1 MSDALVLAGRAVRL
15 SRRTPD
21 ALIMAL
27 ALPVIL
33 MLLFVVLFG
42 GAIQTGSAYV
52 QYVVPGVLVLAATFG
67 SGTTAV
73 AVATDLDRGVVD
85 RLRSLDVHGG
95 AVLAGH
101 VAATL
106 LRSLVSSVLVVGV
119 ALALGFRPA
128 AGPGEW
134 VLAAVVLAVFV
145 TAVAWLAAVLGL
157 LAGSA
162 EGAGGFAFFVSF
174 LPYLSSAFVPVATLP
189 SWLQG
194 VASHQPITT
203 VVDALRALL
212 LGRPV
217 GSLAVEAVLEC
228 AVVIAL
234 CVPLAG
240 LLFARR
246 GR

>member
-27 ALPVIL
+27 ALPVML

-42 GAIQTGSAYV
+42 GAVQTGGAYV
-52 QYVVPGVLVLAATFG
+52 QYVVPGVLVLAAAFG

-85 RLRSLDVHGG
+85 RLRALDVHGG

-101 VAATL
+101 VVATL
-106 LRSLVSSVLVVGV
+106 LRSLVSSVLVVAV
-119 ALALGFRPA
+119 AVVLGFRPA

-134 VLAAVVLAVFV
+134 ALAAVVLAVFV

-194 VASHQPITT
+194 VAGHQPVTT

-217 GSLAVEAVLEC
+217 GSLAVEALLEC

-240 LLFARR
+240 VLFARR

>member
-1 MSDALVLAGRAVRL
+1 MSDAVVLAGRAVRL

-42 GAIQTGSAYV
+42 GAVQTGGAYV

-67 SGTTAV
+67 AGTTAV
-73 AVATDLDRGVVD
+73 AVAIDLERGVVD

-101 VAATL
+101 VASTL

-128 AGPGEW
+128 AGVSDW
-134 VLAAVVLAVFV
+134 VLAAAVLAAFV
-145 TAVAWLAAVLGL
+145 TAIAWLAAVLGL

-162 EGAGGFAFFVSF
+162 EGAGGLAFFVSF

-189 SWLQG
+189 DWLQG
-194 VASHQPITT
+194 VAGHQPVTT

-217 GSLAVEAVLEC
+217 GSLAIEALVEC
-228 AVVIAL
+228 ALVVAV

-240 LLFARR
+240 VLFARR

>member
-1 MSDALVLAGRAVRL
+1 MSDALVLAGRAARL

-27 ALPVIL
+27 ALPVLL
-33 MLLFVVLFG
+33 MLIFVVLFG
-42 GAIQTGSAYV
+42 GALQTGGAYV
-52 QYVVPGVLVLAATFG
+52 QYVVPGVLVLAAAFG
-67 SGTTAV
+67 AGTTAV

-106 LRSLVSSVLVVGV
+106 LRSLVSSVLVVAV
-119 ALALGFRPA
+119 ALALGFRPS
-128 AGPGEW
+128 AGPADW
-134 VLAAVVLAVFV
+134 LLAAAVLAVFV
-145 TAVAWLAAVLGL
+145 TAIAWVSAVLGL

-162 EGAGGFAFFVSF
+162 EGAGGLAFFVSF
-174 LPYLSSAFVPVATLP
+174 LPYVSSAFVPVATLP
-189 SWLQG
+189 GWLQP
-194 VASHQPITT
+194 VAAHQPLTT

-217 GSLAVEAVLEC
+217 GSTAVLALAEC
-228 AVVIAL
+228 SLVVAV

-240 LLFARR
+240 VLFARR
-246 GR
+246 AR